1 VWLVRKREVK
11 GRDDVAN
18 LTQDDQP
25 GSGELLRVLRLL
37 GRVD

>member
-11 GRDDVAN
+11 RRDDVAN

-25 GSGELLRVLRLL
+25 GSGELLRVLKLL
-37 GRVD
+37 ERVD